1 MSWKFAP
8 LASIALSLIRPPR
21 LRYHWLQMGDFQME
35 IWDENFRIWT
45 ESDTVY
51 FDGVLRL
58 AGPEAYEPIYS
69 LRKRRFTKLMSA

>member
-1 MSWKFAP
+1 
-8 LASIALSLIRPPR
+8 
-21 LRYHWLQMGDFQME
+21 MGDFQME

-58 AGPEAYEPIYS
+58 AGPEAYAPIYS
-69 LRKRRFTKLMSA
+69 LLKPRFTKLMSA